1 MKRKTAMLIVGY
13 DDYRTQAQNLANA
26 LQMPYREIRRHT
38 FPDGESLIQ
47 VPVELPQHVVLI
59 RSLNQ
64 PNDKLIELLFSVSA
78 LRQHGAR
85 RVTLVAPYLCY
96 MRQDIENQPGEAVS
110 QRVIGQL
117 LADHFDDV
125 ITVDPHLHRV
135 QRLDEAIPIRNARA
149 VSASEIIGRFI
160 ASRYKAGILLG
171 PDSES
176 EQWVREIATKIGFSY
191 AVATKIRS
199 GDKVVEVTI
208 PQRNYAD
215 QSIILIDD
223 MISTG
228 RTLVQASGKLLQAGV
243 SQVDAI
249 ITHPLFCSDAEQFMR
264 QSGITHIWSTDSIT
278 HPTNAIVLAELLA
291 DAIKQIA

>member
-1 MKRKTAMLIVGY
+1 MLIVGY
-13 DDYRTQAQNLANA
+13 EDYRTQAQNLANA
-26 LQMPYREIRRHT
+26 LQVGYREIRRHV

-78 LRQHGAR
+78 LRQHGAK

-96 MRQDIENQPGEAVS
+96 MRQDTENQPGEAVS

-135 QRLDEAIPIRNARA
+135 QRLDQAIPIRNAQA
-149 VSASEIIGRFI
+149 VSASAIIGRFV
-160 ASRYKAGILLG
+160 ASRYTSEILLG

-176 EQWVREIATKIGFSY
+176 EQWVREIATRIGFSY

-199 GDKVVEVTI
+199 GDQLVEVSI
-208 PQRNYAD
+208 PQRDYTA

-223 MISTG
+223 MVSTG
-228 RTLVQASGKLLQAGV
+228 RTLAQASSKLLQAGAR
-243 SQVDAI
+243 QVDAI
-249 ITHPLFCSDAEQFMR
+249 ITHPLFCSDAEQCMR
-264 QSGITHIWSTDSIT
+264 QSGVTHIWSTDSIT
-278 HPTNAIVLAELLA
+278 HPTNAIALTDLLA
-291 DAIKQIA
+291 SAVKQLQLL

>member
-1 MKRKTAMLIVGY
+1 MLIVGY

-26 LQMPYREIRRHT
+26 LQMPYREIRRHV

-78 LRQHGAR
+78 LRQHGAKR
-85 RVTLVAPYLCY
+85 ITLVAPYLCY

-135 QRLDEAIPIRNARA
+135 QRLDQAIPIRNARA
-149 VSASEIIGRFI
+149 VSAGENIARFI
-160 ASRYKAGILLG
+160 ASRYSSGILLG

-199 GDKVVEVTI
+199 GDQLVEVSI
-208 PQRNYAD
+208 PQRDYAG
-215 QSIILIDD
+215 QPVILIDD

-228 RTLVQASGKLLQAGV
+228 RTLAQASDKLLQAGA

-249 ITHPLFCSDAEQFMR
+249 ITHPLFCNDAEQCML
-264 QSGITHIWSTDSIT
+264 QSGVTHIWSTDSIT
-278 HPTNAIVLAELLA
+278 HPTNAIALADLLA
-291 DAIKQIA
+291 DAIKQLA

>member
-1 MKRKTAMLIVGY
+1 MLIVGY
-13 DDYRTQAQNLANA
+13 DDYRTQGQNLAYA
-26 LQMPYREIRRHT
+26 LQVPYREIRRHV

-47 VPVELPQHVVLI
+47 VPVGLPQHVVLV

-78 LRQHGAR
+78 LHLHGAK

-96 MRQDIENQPGEAVS
+96 MRQDTENQPGEAVS

-117 LADHFDDV
+117 LADLFDDV

-135 QRLDEAIPIRNARA
+135 QRLDQAIPIRNARA
-149 VSASEIIGRFI
+149 ISASEIIGRFI
-160 ASRYKAGILLG
+160 ASQYNSGILLG

-176 EQWVREIATKIGFSY
+176 EQWVREIAAKIGFSY

-199 GDKVVEVTI
+199 GDQLVEVTI
-208 PQRNYAD
+208 PQREYAG
-215 QSIILIDD
+215 QTVILIDD
-223 MISTG
+223 MVSTG
-228 RTLVQASGKLLQAGV
+228 RTLAQASDKLLQAGARQIDV
-243 SQVDAI
+243 I

-264 QSGITHIWSTDSIT
+264 QSGVTHIRSTDSIT
-278 HPTNAIVLAELLA
+278 HPTNAIALAELLA
-291 DAIKQIA
+291 DAIKQLA

>member
-1 MKRKTAMLIVGY
+1 MLIVGF

-26 LQMPYREIRRHT
+26 LQVPYREIRRHT

-64 PNDKLIELLFSVSA
+64 PNDKLIELLFSISA
-78 LRQHGAR
+78 LRQHGAK

-96 MRQDIENQPGEAVS
+96 MRQDAENQPGEAVS

-135 QRLDEAIPIRNARA
+135 QRLDQAIPIRNARA

-160 ASRYKAGILLG
+160 AGRYDAGILLG

-176 EQWVREIATKIGFSY
+176 EQWVREIAIKIGFSY

-199 GDKVVEVTI
+199 GDQLVEVSI

-228 RTLVQASGKLLQAGV
+228 RTLAQASHKLLQAGA
-243 SQVDAI
+243 SQIDVI

-278 HPTNAIVLAELLA
+278 HPTNAITLAELLA
-291 DAIKQIA
+291 GAIEQLA